1 MIQFIIK
8 KKKKNQLSNEP
19 KVDNSIFFSMN
30 KLESQQTWHLH
41 TGEVFRRQFHIE
53 LKSEFE
59 AWKMLPA

>member
-1 MIQFIIK
+1 
-8 KKKKNQLSNEP
+8 
-19 KVDNSIFFSMN
+19 MN